1 VALLFLYAKLPEL
14 FDDQEMRL
22 LKELAG
28 DISFA
33 LDHVAKEERINYL
46 AYYDPLT
53 GLANRDLL
61 LERLRHGIALAQRH
75 GEVGAVISLDLD
87 HFKVI
92 NDGLGHH
99 AGDQLLQKVGRL
111 LTGILREVDTVGRM
125 AADKFVL
132 ICTDLA
138 EARVPTAIIDK
149 VQAALRGP
157 IALDKES
164 VHLSAS
170 IGVAFYPQDSDNPE
184 TLIKYAELAMYQA
197 RDDGGNRHV
206 VFTRELDTR
215 VSERLGLQNRLR
227 EAIEAGELVVHY
239 QPQVSALT
247 GAICGMEALVRWQ
260 HPEYG
265 LVFPARFIPFAEE
278 CGLIVPLGN
287 WVLREACRQNRAWH
301 DEGLSD
307 FPMAVNLSVI
317 QLQDGN
323 MLGEVRRILD
333 ETGLEA
339 RFLELEL
346 TESQLMQNT
355 EMLITTLGKIR
366 EMGVKI
372 AIDDFGSGYSSL
384 NYLKRLPADRLK
396 VDYSFVRDIIND
408 PASASICRA
417 IIAIA
422 HNLRMGVVAEGV
434 ETQAQATYLARHYCE
449 SLQGFLICR
458 PAPAEE
464 ISALLR
470 RREPLL
476 NVSSDQSARRT
487 LLLIDDEANVRNALR
502 RALRGDGYRIL
513 EASGH
518 AEAFDLLAK
527 HPVGVILCDQRMP
540 EMTGTELLRRVK
552 DIYPESIRIVLSGYA
567 DLDTVTASVNQGAV
581 FKFLMKPWEN
591 ETLREILR
599 DAFWHYELSQR
610 MAANWYAAGEA
621 GKQRE
626 PGGQG
631 PTD

>member
-1 VALLFLYAKLPEL
+1 
-14 FDDQEMRL
+14 
-22 LKELAG
+22 
-28 DISFA
+28 
-33 LDHVAKEERINYL
+33 
-46 AYYDPLT
+46 
-53 GLANRDLL
+53 
-61 LERLRHGIALAQRH
+61 
-75 GEVGAVISLDLD
+75 
-87 HFKVI
+87 
-92 NDGLGHH
+92 
-99 AGDQLLQKVGRL
+99 
-111 LTGILREVDTVGRM
+111 M